1 MWYWKYLQMLKIK
14 RILELFCDYV
24 KLNNLGNL
32 PDINKARVK
41 SRWGSNGDRFK
52 VNDRHHG
59 KF

>member
-1 MWYWKYLQMLKIK
+1 MLKIK

-41 SRWGSNGDRFK
+41 SR
-52 VNDRHHG
+52 
-59 KF
+59 